1 MLLKPSI
8 YYGLISLF
16 AQLALAEEHEEE
28 EHGMDPKSVEF
39 WGQIIAI
46 FFLVALSGIVAGLT
60 LGLMSLD
67 TTNLSIL
74 EIAGTPQQQYYASRI
89 IPIRK
94 NGHIL
99 LATLLLTNTVLN
111 ETLPILFDDI
121 FSKGFISVIVSTAL
135 LVLFAEIIPQA
146 IFSKHGLAI
155 GAMFAFPVRVLIA
168 LWFVISWPISKFLD
182 HLLGTHTGFTYGIAE
197 FGALVKLHDKSIYD
211 NGTLKHETVNMLQN
225 VLDMQEKHISQIV
238 TPTSNT
244 LMLHSSTS
252 LNSSTVLQYLS
263 SGYSHIL
270 VYSNDEKEQLDTIQD
285 DYEILG
291 VLDLR
296 SLLDLEQT
304 VFDVPIGSMKFQ
316 PYLTASSRTPIIEAM
331 NKLLQAENETVV
343 LVYHTEQ
350 DIEIAKQ
357 EQDENLRALASI
369 QAGAIKKHAKSIRCA
384 IRRLFGSTCP
394 VCQNLSNASIPAM
407 AIAVSGSQKLEE
419 GTMLEN
425 TNNSTTPT
433 MIDTALESGL
443 LGIVTT
449 VDILNQLS
457 FTRQHL
463 NIQHQDSGHLNARQN
478 AAKIV

>member
-16 AQLALAEEHEEE
+16 AQLALAGGHEEE
-28 EHGMDPKSVEF
+28 EHTVDPKSAEF
-39 WGQIIAI
+39 WGQIVAI
-46 FFLVALSGIVAGLT
+46 FFLVALSGI
-60 LGLMSLD
+60 MSLD

-155 GAMFAFPVRVLIA
+155 GAMFAFPVRILIA

-182 HLLGTHTGFTYGIAE
+182 HLLGTHTGFTYGVAE
-197 FGALVKLHDKSIYD
+197 FGALFQLHDKSTYD
-211 NGTLKHETVNMLQN
+211 DGTLKHETVNMLQN
-225 VLDMQEKHISQIV
+225 VLEMQEKYISQI
-238 TPTSNT
+238 
-244 LMLHSSTS
+244 
-252 LNSSTVLQYLS
+252 YLS
-263 SGYSHIL
+263 TGYSHVF
-270 VYSNDEKEQLDTIQD
+270 VYSNDEKEQLDSIEN

-291 VLDLR
+291 VLDLK
-296 SLLDLEQT
+296 SLLCLERKELDL
-304 VFDVPIGSMKFQ
+304 PIGAMKLR
-316 PYLTASSRTPIIEAM
+316 PVMTVSSRTPIIVVM
-331 NKLLQAENETVV
+331 NKLMHAENEKVV
-343 LVYHTEQ
+343 LVYRTEQ
-350 DIEIAKQ
+350 DTEMAKQ
-357 EQDENLRALASI
+357 EQEDKLCAIASI
-369 QAGAIKKHAKSIRCA
+369 RTGAIKKHAKSIKCA

-394 VCQNLSNASIPAM
+394 VCQSLSDASMPAM
-407 AIAVSGSQKLEE
+407 STANTGSQKLEE
-419 GTMLEN
+419 GAVLEN
-425 TNNSTTPT
+425 INNSTTPT
-433 MIDTALESGL
+433 MIDTTFETGL
-443 LGIVTT
+443 LGMVTT

-463 NIQHQDSGHLNARQN
+463 NLQHQDSGHLNARQST
-478 AAKIV
+478 AKIV